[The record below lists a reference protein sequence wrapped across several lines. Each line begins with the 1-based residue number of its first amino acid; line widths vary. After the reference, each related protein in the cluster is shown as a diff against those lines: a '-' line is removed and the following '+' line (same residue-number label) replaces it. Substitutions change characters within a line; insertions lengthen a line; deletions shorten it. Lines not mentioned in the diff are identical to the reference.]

1 MKKIISLLL
10 AVLLCAGIIPCTA
23 LADNELKIDNNYQFY
38 CESALRFYDDFDV
51 RATFLEIANR

>member
-23 LADNELKIDNNYQFY
+23 LADNELKIDNNYI
-38 CESALRFYDDFDV
+38 EVVSKDDGSSFGIN
-51 RATFLEIANR
+51 TKKS